1 MSNAEEYLK
10 KNVKGILE
18 PLLKKILDERPSE
31 PVTNKNI
38 NILLL
43 NNIDFLYDKLSR
55 RKIQYQNKDSISNA
69 RIN

>member
-31 PVTNKNI
+31 PVTNKT
-38 NILLL
+38 
-43 NNIDFLYDKLSR
+43 NNISLLKKYRFL
-55 RKIQYQNKDSISNA
+55 I
-69 RIN
+69 